1 MDSFEPGSRRSASFA
16 LTRLRWVWLVAV
28 LVFVPTLALAQAQIT
43 GTVTDNSGAALPG
56 VTVEAASSALIERSR
71 EVVTD
76 ASGGYRL
83 VDLRPGV
90 YTVTFSVSG
99 FRTLKREGVELP
111 DNFVATMNAE
121 MQIGNLEETVVVTG
135 ESPIVDV
142 QSVRR
147 ITVLGGQTLREL
159 PVARTYGS
167 LLQMNPTVT
176 ATENRDVQTTPGR
189 QFFSGAGGR
198 ANEGRVEVDGLSV
211 GPPTAGGGSSSYNAD
226 VGNAQEVTQTS
237 SGGLGE
243 SAVGGPS
250 INILPRTGGNA
261 LQGSMFI
268 ANVSEWMVGSNLSQ
282 ELIGR
287 GLPKSG
293 DIESLWDY
301 NLGLGGPIIR
311 DRLWFF
317 TNIRDQGAYRSI
329 PGMYANKNAGDPT
342 KRTYEADLSR
352 PARGAGNWRTVSLR
366 VTNQLTPRNRV
377 GAFWDEQRP
386 CHGGSW
392 SEDVEACRRPK
403 SNYVLG
409 GSPGSS
415 SPFSTAT
422 IAPEASSYSGD
433 NHLRVQQV
441 TWTLP
446 YTSRV
451 LFESG
456 FGTYFNWWGGN
467 EIPGN
472 PTRDIVRVVEQCSA
486 GCPANGGIAG
496 LTYRSQNW
504 ANNVQKMMNWK
515 ASASYVTA
523 RHSLKIGYQGA
534 FHYTNGHPVT
544 NSLNLQY
551 RVNNGVANQL
561 TQNMSGAYT
570 TKNRVRPTAFY
581 VQEQWTAGRLTY
593 QGALRYDY
601 AYSYFPEQRIA
612 ANRFLA
618 NDLVIPRSTGV
629 TGFHDLTPRGGV
641 AWDVFGNGK
650 TAVKVNVGRY
660 LQNAVADNLYS
671 GTNPLGN
678 IPVSVTRSWNDANDN
693 FIPDCDLLNLQSQD
707 LRSTGRDVCG
717 TVSNLNFGTPA
728 PSVTYDPTLLGG
740 WGVRPGDWQVGAS
753 IQQAVLPRV
762 SVEAGYYRRWLV
774 NFSVEDNLALTPA
787 DFDSFTVKVPNDPRL
802 PTAGNTISGLYDV
815 KGTKFGQT
823 NSYATLAKNYGGQT
837 QMYNGFLTTVSARP
851 AANMTMQFGMNLGNT
866 HFDTCNLREALPEIA
881 PLNPYCDWSTGIE
894 TRITGLAAY
903 LVPKVGVSASAT
915 FRSDQGERL
924 EANRAFSSAEVSQT
938 LGRLL
943 SGSASNATVNLIEPG
958 SMYGDRLNV
967 LDMRFAKVVRLGR
980 TRTNVGF
987 DIYNI
992 LNRNPVISNNFTF
1005 VPGGTW
1011 LRPNSI
1017 LSARFVKFSAVI
1029 DF

>member
-1 MDSFEPGSRRSASFA
+1 MCRWEAASQGLVSQA
-16 LTRLRWVWLVAV
+16 LTRLTLVHV
-28 LVFVPTLALAQAQIT
+28 LALVVFVPSIAFAQAQIT
-43 GTVTDNSGAALPG
+43 GTVTDTSGAPMPG
-56 VTVEAASSALIERSR
+56 VTVEASSSALIEGSR
-71 EVVTD
+71 AVVTNT
-76 ASGGYRL
+76 AGGYRL

-90 YTVTFSVSG
+90 YTVTFTLAG
-99 FRTLKREGVELP
+99 FRTFRRERVELP

-121 MQIGNLEETVVVTG
+121 MQLGNLEETVVVTG

-147 ITVLGGQTLREL
+147 MTVLGGETLREL

-176 ATENRDVQTTPGR
+176 ATENKDVQTTPGR

-198 ANEGRVEVDGLSV
+198 ANEGRIEVDGLSV

-237 SGGLGE
+237 TGGLGE

-250 INILPRTGGNA
+250 INILPRTGGNTF
-261 LQGSMFI
+261 QGSVFI
-268 ANVSEWMVGSNLSQ
+268 ANVSEWMVGSNLTQ
-282 ELIGR
+282 ELIDR

-301 NLGLGGPIIR
+301 NLGMGGPIVR
-311 DRLWFF
+311 DRMWFF
-317 TNIRDQGAYRSI
+317 TNLRNQGSYRSI

-342 KRTYEADLSR
+342 KRTYEADLDR
-352 PARGAGNWRTVSLR
+352 PAKGAGSWTTASIRL
-366 VTNQLTPRNRV
+366 TNQLTPRNRL
-377 GAFWDEQRP
+377 GIFWDEQIP
-386 CHGGSW
+386 CSGGSW
-392 SEDVEACRRPK
+392 AEGIDACRQPK
-403 SNYVLG
+403 NNYVLG

-422 IAPEASSYSGD
+422 IAPEASSYSGS
-433 NHLRVQQV
+433 NHLRVQQA
-441 TWTLP
+441 TWTSP
-446 YTSRV
+446 FSSRV
-451 LFESG
+451 LFEAG

-472 PTRDIVRVVEQCSA
+472 PTRDIVRVVEQCTA
-486 GCPANGGIAG
+486 GCPANAGIAG

-504 ANNVQKMMNWK
+504 ANNVQKMLNWK
-515 ASASYVTA
+515 ASGSYVTP
-523 RHSLKIGYQGA
+523 RHSLKVGYQGA
-534 FHYTNGHPVT
+534 FHYTNGYPVT
-544 NSLNLQY
+544 NTLNLQY
-551 RVNNGVANQL
+551 RVNNGVPNQL

-570 TKNRVRPTAFY
+570 TKNRVRPTSFY
-581 VQEQWTAGRLTY
+581 VQEQYTVGRLTY

-612 ANRFLA
+612 ANQFLR
-618 NDLVIPRSTGV
+618 NDVVIPETKGV
-629 TGFHDLTPRGGV
+629 TGYHDLTPRGGV
-641 AWDVFGNGK
+641 AWDLFGNGK
-650 TAVKVNVGRY
+650 TAVKISGGRY

-678 IPVSVTRSWNDANDN
+678 IPVSVNRSWTDANDN
-693 FIPDCDLLNLQSQD
+693 FFPDCNLQNLQSQD
-707 LRSTGRDVCG
+707 LRSSGGDVCG

-728 PSVTYDPTLLGG
+728 PSVTYDPKLLGG
-740 WGVRPGDWQVGAS
+740 WGVRPGDWQFAAS
-753 IQQAVLPRV
+753 VQQAVLPRV
-762 SVEAGYYRRWLV
+762 SVEVGYYRRWLV

-787 DFDSFTVKVPNDPRL
+787 DFDSFTVKVPDDQRL
-802 PTAGNTISGLYDV
+802 PTAGETISGLYDV
-815 KGTKFGQT
+815 KPEKFGQT

-837 QMYNGFLTTVSARP
+837 QMYNGFLTTVSAR
-851 AANMTMQFGMNLGNT
+851 AASNLTMQFGMNLGNT
-866 HFDTCNLREALPEIA
+866 HFDTCKTREALPETA
-881 PLNPYCDWSTGIE
+881 PLNPYCNWSTGME
-894 TRITGLAAY
+894 ARVTALAAY
-903 LVPKVGVSASAT
+903 IVPKVDVSTSAT

-924 EANRAFSSAEVSQT
+924 EANRAFSTAEVAQT
-938 LGRLL
+938 LGRPL
-943 SGSASNATVNLIEPG
+943 SGGASNATVNLIEPG

-967 LDMRFAKVVRLGR
+967 LDMRFAKVLRFGR

-992 LNRNPVISNNFTF
+992 LNASPVISSNYTF

-1017 LSARFVKFSAVI
+1017 LSARFVKFSAVV

>member
-1 MDSFEPGSRRSASFA
+1 LRRLTLFHVLA
-16 LTRLRWVWLVAV
+16 LF
-28 LVFVPTLALAQAQIT
+28 VFVPSMAFAQAQIT
-43 GTVTDNSGAALPG
+43 GTVTDTSGAPMPG
-56 VTVEAASSALIERSR
+56 VTVEASSPALIEGSR
-71 EVVTD
+71 AVVTNT
-76 ASGGYRL
+76 AGGYRL
-83 VDLRPGV
+83 VDLRPGL
-90 YTVTFSVSG
+90 YTVTFTLAG
-99 FRTLKREGVELP
+99 FRTFRRERVELP

-121 MQIGNLEETVVVTG
+121 MQLGNLEETVVVTG

-147 ITVLGGQTLREL
+147 MTVLGGETLREL

-176 ATENRDVQTTPGR
+176 ATENKDVQTTPGR

-198 ANEGRVEVDGLSV
+198 ANEGRIEVDGLSV

-237 SGGLGE
+237 TGGLGE

-250 INILPRTGGNA
+250 INILPRTGGNTF
-261 LQGSMFI
+261 QGSAFV
-268 ANVSEWMVGSNLSQ
+268 ANVSEWMVGSNLTQ
-282 ELIGR
+282 DLIDR

-301 NLGLGGPIIR
+301 NAGMGGPIVR

-317 TNIRDQGAYRSI
+317 TNLRNQGSYRSI

-342 KRTYEADLSR
+342 KRTYEADLNR
-352 PARGAGNWRTVSLR
+352 PARGAGSWTTASIRL
-366 VTNQLTPRNRV
+366 TNQLTPRNRL
-377 GAFWDEQRP
+377 GIFWDEQIP

-392 SEDVEACRRPK
+392 AEGIDACRQPK
-403 SNYVLG
+403 SDYVLG

-422 IAPEASSYSGD
+422 IAPEASSYSGS
-433 NHLRVQQV
+433 NHLRVQQA
-441 TWTLP
+441 TWTSP
-446 YTSRV
+446 FSSRV
-451 LFESG
+451 LFEAG

-472 PTRDIVRVVEQCSA
+472 PTRDIVRVVEQCTS

-504 ANNVQKMMNWK
+504 ANNVQKMLNWK
-515 ASASYVTA
+515 ASASYVTP
-523 RHSLKIGYQGA
+523 RHSLKVGYQGA
-534 FHYTNGHPVT
+534 FHYTNGYPVT
-544 NSLNLQY
+544 NTLNLQY
-551 RVNNGVANQL
+551 RVNNGVPNQL
-561 TQNMSGAYT
+561 TQNMSGSYT
-570 TKNRVRPTAFY
+570 TKNRVRPTAFF
-581 VQEQWTAGRLTY
+581 VQEQWTVGRLTY

-612 ANRFLA
+612 ANKFLQ
-618 NDLVIPRSTGV
+618 NDVVIPETKGV

-650 TAVKVNVGRY
+650 TAVKISGGKY

-678 IPVSVTRSWNDANDN
+678 IPVSVNRSWTDANDN
-693 FIPDCDLLNLQSQD
+693 FLPDCNLQNLQTQD
-707 LRSTGRDVCG
+707 LRSSGGDVCG
-717 TVSNLNFGTPA
+717 TASNLNFGTPA
-728 PSVTYDPTLLGG
+728 PSVTYDPKLLGG
-740 WGVRPGDWQVGAS
+740 WGVRPGDWQFAAS
-753 IQQAVLPRV
+753 VQQAVLPRV
-762 SVEAGYYRRWLV
+762 SVEVGYYRRWLV
-774 NFSVEDNLALTPA
+774 NFSVEDNLAVTPA
-787 DFDSFTVKVPNDPRL
+787 DFDSFTVKVPDDQRL
-802 PTAGNTISGLYDV
+802 PTAGQTISGLYDV
-815 KGTKFGQT
+815 KQEKFGQT

-837 QMYNGFLTTVSARP
+837 QMYNGFLTTVSAR
-851 AANMTMQFGMNLGNT
+851 AASNLTMQFGMNLGNT
-866 HFDTCNLREALPEIA
+866 HFDTCNIREALPETA
-881 PLNPYCDWSTGIE
+881 PLNPYCSWSTGIE
-894 TRITGLAAY
+894 TRVTALAAY
-903 LVPKVGVSASAT
+903 VVPRVDVSASAT

-924 EANRAFSSAEVSQT
+924 EANRAFSTTEVAQT
-938 LGRLL
+938 LGRPL
-943 SGSASNATVNLIEPG
+943 SGNASNATVNLIEPG

-967 LDMRFAKVVRLGR
+967 LDMRFAKVLRWGR

-992 LNRNPVISNNFTF
+992 LNLNPVISSNYTF

-1017 LSARFVKFSAVI
+1017 LSARFVKFSAVV

>member
-1 MDSFEPGSRRSASFA
+1 VSQALRRLKLFHVIA
-16 LTRLRWVWLVAV
+16 LF
-28 LVFVPTLALAQAQIT
+28 VFVPSIAFAQAQIT
-43 GTVTDNSGAALPG
+43 GTVTDTSGAPMPG
-56 VTVEAASSALIERSR
+56 VSVEASSPALIEGSR
-71 EVVTD
+71 AVVTNT
-76 ASGGYRL
+76 AGGYRL
-83 VDLRPGV
+83 VDLRPGL
-90 YTVTFSVSG
+90 YTVTFTLAG
-99 FRTLKREGVELP
+99 FRTFRRERVELP

-121 MQIGNLEETVVVTG
+121 MQLGNLEETVVVTG

-147 ITVLGGQTLREL
+147 MTVLGGETLREL

-176 ATENRDVQTTPGR
+176 ATENKDVQTTPGR

-198 ANEGRVEVDGLSV
+198 ANEGRIEVDGLSV

-237 SGGLGE
+237 TGGLGE

-250 INILPRTGGNA
+250 INILPRTGGNTF
-261 LQGSMFI
+261 QGSAFV
-268 ANVSEWMVGSNLSQ
+268 ANVSEWMVGSNLTQ
-282 ELIGR
+282 DLIDR

-301 NLGLGGPIIR
+301 NAGMGGPIVR

-317 TNIRDQGAYRSI
+317 TNLRNQGSYRSI
-329 PGMYANKNAGDPT
+329 PGMYANKNAGDPV
-342 KRTYEADLSR
+342 KRTYEADLNR
-352 PARGAGNWRTVSLR
+352 PAKGAGSWTTASIRL
-366 VTNQLTPRNRV
+366 TNQLTPRNRL
-377 GAFWDEQRP
+377 GIFWDEQIP

-392 SEDVEACRRPK
+392 AEGIDACRQPK
-403 SNYVLG
+403 SDYVLG

-422 IAPEASSYSGD
+422 IAPEASSYSGS
-433 NHLRVQQV
+433 NHLRVQQA
-441 TWTLP
+441 TWTSP
-446 YTSRV
+446 FSSRV
-451 LFESG
+451 LFEAG

-472 PTRDIVRVVEQCSA
+472 PTRDIVRVVEQCTS

-504 ANNVQKMMNWK
+504 ANNVQKMLNWK
-515 ASASYVTA
+515 ASASYVTP

-534 FHYTNGHPVT
+534 FHYTNGYPVT
-544 NSLNLQY
+544 NTLNLQY
-551 RVNNGVANQL
+551 RVNNGVPNQL
-561 TQNMSGAYT
+561 TQNMSGSYT
-570 TKNRVRPTAFY
+570 TKNRVRPTSFF
-581 VQEQWTAGRLTY
+581 VQEQWTVGRFTY

-612 ANRFLA
+612 ANKFLQ
-618 NDLVIPRSTGV
+618 NDVVIPETKGV
-629 TGFHDLTPRGGV
+629 TGYHDLTPRGGV

-650 TAVKVNVGRY
+650 TAVKISGGKY

-678 IPVSVTRSWNDANDN
+678 IPVSVNRSWTDANDN
-693 FIPDCDLLNLQSQD
+693 FFPDCNLQNLQSQD
-707 LRSTGRDVCG
+707 LRSSGGDVCG

-728 PSVTYDPTLLGG
+728 PSVTYDPKLLGG
-740 WGVRPGDWQVGAS
+740 WGVRPGDWQFAAS
-753 IQQAVLPRV
+753 VQQAVLPRV
-762 SVEAGYYRRWLV
+762 SVEVGYYRRWLV
-774 NFSVEDNLALTPA
+774 NFSVEDNLAVTPA
-787 DFDSFTVKVPNDPRL
+787 DFDSFTVKVPDDQRL
-802 PTAGNTISGLYDV
+802 PTAGQTISGLYDV
-815 KGTKFGQT
+815 KQEKFGQT

-837 QMYNGFLTTVSARP
+837 QMYNGFLTTVSAR
-851 AANMTMQFGMNLGNT
+851 AASNLTMQFGMNLGNT
-866 HFDTCNLREALPEIA
+866 HFDTCNIREALPETA
-881 PLNPYCDWSTGIE
+881 PLNPYCSWSTGIE
-894 TRITGLAAY
+894 ARVTALAAY
-903 LVPKVGVSASAT
+903 VVPRVDVSASAT

-924 EANRAFSSAEVSQT
+924 EANRAFSTTEVAQT
-938 LGRLL
+938 LGRPL
-943 SGSASNATVNLIEPG
+943 SGNASNATVNLIEPG

-967 LDMRFAKVVRLGR
+967 LDMRFAKVLRWGR

-992 LNRNPVISNNFTF
+992 LNLNPVISSNYTF

-1017 LSARFVKFSAVI
+1017 LSARFVKFSAVV

>member
-1 MDSFEPGSRRSASFA
+1 MLFLVPSAA
-16 LTRLRWVWLVAV
+16 Y
-28 LVFVPTLALAQAQIT
+28 AQAQIT
-43 GTVTDNSGAALPG
+43 GTVTDTSGAALPG
-56 VTVEAASSALIERSR
+56 VSVEAASPALIEGTRT
-71 EVVTD
+71 VVTD
-76 ASGGYRL
+76 TSGQYRL
-83 VDLRPGV
+83 VDLRPGL
-90 YTVTFSVSG
+90 YTVSFSVSG
-99 FRTLKREGVELP
+99 FRTYKRERVELP
-111 DNFVATMNAE
+111 DNFVATINAE
-121 MQIGNLEETVVVTG
+121 MQLGNLEETVVVTG

-147 ITVLGGQTLREL
+147 ITVLGGETLREL

-237 SGGLGE
+237 GGGLGE

-250 INILPRTGGNA
+250 INILPRTGGNT
-261 LQGSMFI
+261 LQGSMFV
-268 ANVSEWMVGSNLSQ
+268 ANVSDWMVGSNLSQ
-282 ELIGR
+282 ELIDR

-301 NLGLGGPIIR
+301 NLGLGGPILR
-311 DRLWFF
+311 NRLWFF
-317 TNIRDQGAYRSI
+317 TNLRDQGAYRSI

-352 PARGAGNWRTVSLR
+352 PARGAGNWRTGSLR
-366 VTNQLTPRNRV
+366 LTNQLTPRNRLGV
-377 GAFWDEQRP
+377 FWDEQIP

-392 SEDVEACRRPK
+392 SEKVDACRRPK

-422 IAPEASSYSGD
+422 IAPEASSYSGS

-441 TWTLP
+441 TWTSP
-446 YTSRV
+446 FSSRV
-451 LFESG
+451 LFEAG
-456 FGTYFNWWGGN
+456 FGSYFNWWGGN

-472 PTRDIVRVVEQCSA
+472 PTRDIVRVVEQCTA

-504 ANNVQKMMNWK
+504 ANNVQKMTNWK

-534 FHYTNGHPVT
+534 FHYTNGYPVT

-551 RVNNGVANQL
+551 RVNNGVPNQL
-561 TQNMSGAYT
+561 TQNMSGSYT
-570 TKNRVRPTAFY
+570 TKNRVRPTSFY
-581 VQEQWTAGRLTY
+581 VQEQWTRGRLTY

-601 AYSYFPEQRIA
+601 AYSYFPEQTLGM
-612 ANRFLA
+612 NRFL
-618 NDLVIPRSTGV
+618 DHDVVIPETKGV
-629 TGFHDLTPRGGV
+629 TGFHDITPRGGV

-650 TAVKVNVGRY
+650 TAVKINGGRY

-678 IPVSVTRSWNDANDN
+678 IPVSVTRSWTDANDN
-693 FIPDCDLLNLQSQD
+693 FFPDCNLLNLQAQD
-707 LRSTGRDVCG
+707 LRSSGGDVCG
-717 TVSNLNFGTPA
+717 IVSNLNFGSSA
-728 PSVTYDPTLLGG
+728 PTVTYDPKLLGG
-740 WGVRPGDWQVGAS
+740 WGVRPGDWQFAAS
-753 IQQAVLPRV
+753 IQQAILPRL
-762 SVEAGYYRRWLV
+762 SVETGYYRRWLV
-774 NFSVEDNLALTPA
+774 NFSVEDNLQLTPA
-787 DFDSFTVKVPNDPRL
+787 DFDSFSVRVPDDPRL
-802 PTAGNTISGLYDV
+802 PTAGQTITGLYDV
-815 KGTKFGQT
+815 KATKFGQS

-851 AANMTMQFGMNLGNT
+851 TTDLTMQFGMNLGNT
-866 HFDTCNLREALPEIA
+866 HFDTCKLREALPETA

-894 TRITGLAAY
+894 ARITGLVSY
-903 LVPKVGVSASAT
+903 TVPKVNVLAAAT

-924 EANRAFSSAEVSQT
+924 EANRAFSTSEVSQT

-943 SGSASNATVNLIEPG
+943 AGGASNATVNLIEPG

-967 LDMRFAKVVRLGR
+967 LDMRFAKVVRFGR

-987 DIYNI
+987 DVYNI
-992 LNRNPVISNNFTF
+992 LNRNPVISSNYTF
-1005 VPGGTW
+1005 VPNGTW
-1011 LRPNSI
+1011 LRPNSV
-1017 LSARFVKFSAVI
+1017 LSARFVKFSAVV